1 MIPLHRLGNGAERF
15 ILNPDLVVTVEATP
29 DTVLTLTNGAKVV
42 VAEAPEQVVRLVRAW
57 RTRILKDAMAGVPR
71 AGAS

>member
-1 MIPLHRLGNGAERF
+1 VIPLHRLGNGAER
-15 ILNPDLVVTVEATP
+15 IIMNPDLVVTVEATP
-29 DTVLTLTNGAKVV
+29 DTVLTLTTGAKVV

-71 AGAS
+71 LS

>member
-1 MIPLHRLGNGAERF
+1 MIPLHRLGNGAEKF

-29 DTVLTLTNGAKVV
+29 DTVLTLRDGHKIV

-57 RTRILKDAMAGVPR
+57 RTRIMKDAMGALPR
-71 AGAS
+71 GA